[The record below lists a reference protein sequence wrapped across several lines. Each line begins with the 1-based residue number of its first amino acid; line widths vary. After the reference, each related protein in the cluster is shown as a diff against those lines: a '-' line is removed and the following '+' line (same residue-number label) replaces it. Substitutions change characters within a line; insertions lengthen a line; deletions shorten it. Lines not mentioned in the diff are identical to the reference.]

1 MPDTTAQALT
11 PDQAPA
17 LNHPAL
23 AVACPACH
31 AVAGTL
37 CTSHSGT
44 RPRRYDVHRLRQDAL
59 AFTTS

>member
-1 MPDTTAQALT
+1 MPNTTAQSLT

-23 AVACPACH
+23 AVTCPHCH
-31 AVAGTL
+31 AAPNTL

-44 RPRRYDVHRLRQDAL
+44 RPRRYDVHRLRTDSL
-59 AFTTS
+59 ASTTG

>member
-1 MPDTTAQALT
+1 MPDTTAHTLT

-17 LNHPAL
+17 LTHPAL

-31 AVAGTL
+31 AAPGTL

-44 RPRRYDVHRLRQDAL
+44 RSRRYDVHRLRTDAL
-59 AFTTS
+59 ASTS